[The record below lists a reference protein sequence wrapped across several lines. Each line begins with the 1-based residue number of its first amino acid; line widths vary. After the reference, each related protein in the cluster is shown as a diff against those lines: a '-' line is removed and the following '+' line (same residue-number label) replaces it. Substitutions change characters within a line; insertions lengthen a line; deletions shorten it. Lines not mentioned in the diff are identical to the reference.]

1 MITLR
6 CQPAN
11 ERPSDVRIG
20 AGALAAAN
28 ALAGDR
34 RVFAL
39 VDRAIAATCQ
49 AALANPNIAWHPLL
63 GGEALK
69 TMASAESVLRAM
81 VQANCDRRSVLLAI
95 GGGTIGDLGGFCA
108 SLFARGIEL
117 WHAPTTMLAM
127 VDSAIG
133 GKTALNLPEGK
144 NLIGTV
150 HPATWVLADPA
161 FVQSEPDSGFRSGL
175 AEAIKIGLGLDA
187 ELFGVLERAPEQ
199 ALRRDPDVVT
209 DIVRR
214 SLAAKIAVVEQD
226 PRETGLRRLLN
237 LGHTLGHALEA
248 QDHGRTP
255 HGICVARGLWFALDV
270 ARELGSIQTPDR
282 QRAERLLQRY
292 GFERTP
298 LPPTS
303 SLMPFLARDKKVEGA
318 SVHFALP
325 TGIGRSEP
333 RLVPLS
339 LLHALLEREAGNC
352 G

>member
-6 CQPAN
+6 CQPAQ
-11 ERPSDVRIG
+11 EAPTEVRIG
-20 AGALAAAN
+20 ASVLAELPQ
-28 ALAGDR
+28 LAQGR

-39 VDRAIAATCQ
+39 VDRTIATQCQ
-49 AALANPNIAWHPLL
+49 AALAGTQWVWHPLP

-69 TMASAESVLRAM
+69 TMATAEAVLRAM
-81 VQANCDRRSVLLAI
+81 VQAQCDRRSVVLAI

-117 WHAPTTMLAM
+117 WHAPTTLLAM

-150 HPATWVLADPA
+150 HPAALVLADPA
-161 FVQSEPDSGFRSGL
+161 FVHSEPDAGFRSGL
-175 AEAIKIGLGLDA
+175 AEAIKMGLGLDA
-187 ELFGVLERAPEQ
+187 ALFAVLESAAEQ
-199 ALRRDPDVVT
+199 VLQRDLNLVT

-248 QDHGRTP
+248 HDQGRTP

-270 ARELGSIQTPDR
+270 ARELGSIAEADR
-282 QRAERLLQRY
+282 QRAERLLQSY
-292 GFERTP
+292 GFARTP
-298 LPPTS
+298 LPAAA
-303 SLMPFLARDKKVEGA
+303 SLMPYLARDKKVEGA

-333 RLVPLS
+333 RLVPLA
-339 LLHALLEREAGNC
+339 LLQSLLEREARG
-352 G
+352 GV